1 MKKITAYFLSAWIM
15 LSCFFAGSAQAW
27 VGRAVQEEVQSSRE
41 LGDDVW
47 KKKRKP
53 SRVRPRPRPRKYKRV
68 GVAYNSASA
77 QVQRPKPSTSK
88 KKSKP
93 TATWQDVPLDESE
106 QVGVT
111 IWRLRKCA
119 DDSQRCFL
127 KLNDPQNRSFM
138 YEALRV
144 NTEANFQVGDG
155 IQLAIESPI
164 TGFIYVIHQEVDAHG
179 KPGDPKL
186 LYPLQEGVNAVAP
199 GRPLLI
205 PTQGAG
211 GEVRVLKM
219 HNDKGKKLSA
229 EQLKIIITPQP
240 IDGIFFKGTARSIVH
255 ADLESWE
262 SKWSGRLELF
272 DLDGGEKETMSL
284 NEWYA
289 MQRGNNG
296 SRDLTTEDLGPQKL
310 YVVER
315 KRSDGVLITLNLPY
329 GK

>member
-1 MKKITAYFLSAWIM
+1 M
-15 LSCFFAGSAQAW
+15 LNCFFAGSAQARG
-27 VGRAVQEEVQSSRE
+27 GRAPRARAAQEEVQSSRE
-41 LGDDVW
+41 LDDDVW

-53 SRVRPRPRPRKYKRV
+53 SKVRPRPRKYQRV
-68 GVAYNSASA
+68 GVAPSSASA
-77 QVQRPKPSTSK
+77 QIQRAKPNAGNRK
-88 KKSKP
+88 RKP
-93 TATWQDVPLDESE
+93 AVTWQDVALDESE

-119 DDSQRCFL
+119 DDSPRCFL
-127 KLNDPQNRSFM
+127 KLNDAQNRNFI

-144 NTEANFQVGDG
+144 NTEADFQVGDG

-205 PTQGAG
+205 PTQGAE
-211 GEVRVLKM
+211 GEIKVLKM
-219 HNDKGKKLSA
+219 RNDKGKKLSA
-229 EQLKIIITPQP
+229 ERLKIIITPKP
-240 IDGIFFKGTARSIVH
+240 IDGIFVQGTARPIVH
-255 ADLESWE
+255 ADLTFWE

-272 DLDGGEKETMSL
+272 DLNGGEKETMSP

-315 KRSDGVLITLNLPY
+315 KKSDGVLITLNLPY
-329 GK
+329 GN